1 MAGVSQTTI
10 KSSIE
15 SSLSDM
21 QPVTLS
27 MYINKNDEIVR
38 LAIDAADYN
47 TSEKGFVA
55 ISFLGND
62 NPFEYVVIEA
72 DVDDINMKYTVK
84 TQDELSS
91 APALIYSLF

>member
-1 MAGVSQTTI
+1 MTILTMAGVSQTTI

-47 TSEKGFVA
+47 TSEKGFF
-55 ISFLGND
+55 ISS
-62 NPFEYVVIEA
+62 YASVVLWVSVRLA
-72 DVDDINMKYTVK
+72 R
-84 TQDELSS
+84 L
-91 APALIYSLF
+91 

>member
-1 MAGVSQTTI
+1 MTILTMAGVSQTTI

-55 ISFLGND
+55 I
-62 NPFEYVVIEA
+62 
-72 DVDDINMKYTVK
+72 
-84 TQDELSS
+84 
-91 APALIYSLF
+91 